1 MKNIIFSLCFIFVF
15 VSISLAQEYKWKEGN
30 SYDNAK
36 VYLASGEVIKSES
49 ISVLSAGIKV
59 YSKTLTE
66 PKNFSLNDV
75 KQVEVP
81 TKNNILLGAL
91 VGTAAGVGVMLLV
104 ESNYEKPETSSE
116 SGSGWSST
124 TTVTKEMPD
133 IEKIPIVLGGTAIGA
148 WIGSTIKSGWKKIY
162 PNDNFS
168 FNFSFQSNSRSIH
181 PVFSFTLNF

>member
-1 MKNIIFSLCFIFVF
+1 MKNIILSICLIFLF

-36 VYLASGEVIKSES
+36 VYLVSGEVIKTKS
-49 ISVLSAGIKV
+49 ISVLSSEIKV
-59 YSKTLTE
+59 FSKTLLE
-66 PKNFSLNDV
+66 PKNYSLDNV
-75 KQVEVP
+75 NRVEVP

-104 ESNYEKPETSSE
+104 ESNYEKPETSHE
-116 SGSGWSST
+116 SGAGWSST

-133 IEKIPIVLGGTAIGA
+133 IEKIPIVLGGTALGA

-162 PNDNFS
+162 PNDNLS
-168 FNFSFQSNSRSIH
+168 FNFSFQRNRSIH